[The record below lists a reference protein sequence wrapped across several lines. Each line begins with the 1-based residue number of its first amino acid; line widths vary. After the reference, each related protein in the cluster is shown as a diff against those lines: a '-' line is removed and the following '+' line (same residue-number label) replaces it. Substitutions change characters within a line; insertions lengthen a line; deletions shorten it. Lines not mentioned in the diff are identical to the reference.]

1 MEEGWYLSI
10 NNTSNVSR
18 EGMSHGESLWQNLKS
33 DTKIY
38 GEKLKDGSSFD

>member
-18 EGMSHGESLWQNLKS
+18 EGMVYGENLWQKLKS
-33 DTKIY
+33 DPKIY
-38 GEKLKDGSSFD
+38 VENIKGWK